1 MDFVGARD
9 GGGTDS
15 KAEEAIKRAEEAEKK
30 LLAYIEKENAD
41 LLKRA
46 EEAEKKLK
54 KEKKKNANLKSYLQK
69 KDDALR
75 IGFISKYI
83 CGFDD
88 LKNAV
93 GDDNTV
99 ATAGTD
105 SGRTYD
111 TRTTYETYG
120 TYGTYGTND
129 TRTAHGGFTGCCGG
143 NEFDVITT
151 AGTYDT
157 SGTYETFDTRGAYDT
172 RGERGRNKDDER
184 DEAEKG
190 GVLSDDDVTIVAAN
204 KNCNGEAGMR
214 LSEAMV
220 VPTTES
226 MGDVKKVVSWAD
238 VPDEVSLDTEV
249 TEEDYCKTVASF

>member
-1 MDFVGARD
+1 MTLVGARD

-15 KAEEAIKRAEEAEKK
+15 KAEEALKRAEEAEKK
-30 LLAYIEKENAD
+30 LLAYMEKENAD

-69 KDDALR
+69 KDD
-75 IGFISKYI
+75 GFISKYI

-88 LKNAV
+88 LKNV
-93 GDDNTV
+93 VDDDNTI

-111 TRTTYETYG
+111 TRTTYGTYDTRG
-120 TYGTYGTND
+120 TYATYGTYGTND
-129 TRTAHGGFTGCCGG
+129 TRKTHGGFTGCCGG

-157 SGTYETFDTRGAYDT
+157 YETFDTRGAYDT
-172 RGERGRNKDDER
+172 RGEHGSRYKDDER
-184 DEAEKG
+184 DEPEEG
-190 GVLSDDDVTIVAAN
+190 GGLPDDDVTIVAAN
-204 KNCNGEAGMR
+204 KNSNGGMGKQ
-214 LSEAMV
+214 LSEAMA

-226 MGDVKKVVSWAD
+226 MGDVKKQF
-238 VPDEVSLDTEV
+238 PGRT
-249 TEEDYCKTVASF
+249 